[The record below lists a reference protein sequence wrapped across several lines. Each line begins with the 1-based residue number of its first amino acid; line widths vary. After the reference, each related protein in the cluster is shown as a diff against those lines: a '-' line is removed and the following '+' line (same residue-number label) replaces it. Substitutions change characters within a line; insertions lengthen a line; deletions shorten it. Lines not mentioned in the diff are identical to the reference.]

1 MALKGDVD
9 EKLTRLALRRVLSGR
24 VGPGVL
30 GYRPLERERYLGF
43 GSRVVAAGTVR
54 HRKARNL
61 KRNIWEYVHVPL
73 QFVTAC
79 KHGN

>member
-1 MALKGDVD
+1 VALKGDVD
-9 EKLTRLALRRVLSGR
+9 EKLTRLALRLVLSGR

-30 GYRPLERERYLGF
+30 GYRPVE
-43 GSRVVAAGTVR
+43 R

-61 KRNIWEYVHVPL
+61 KRNIREYVDVPL